1 MKMTVLGS
9 AVAVAACCVSAAFA
23 QQRPSTSP
31 TPAHNV
37 FKLTGCLMAGANAS
51 DTFKLTDVATPDQIA
66 RAGAGEPGAVGTSG
80 QNASYELRPVS
91 GLGAQGINADGLK
104 AHVGH
109 RVEVVVRPIEHP
121 APAPSLTGGSLG
133 AVRPN
138 ETAPERYTVTSIERT
153 IGRCS

>member
-1 MKMTVLGS
+1 MKLTVLGS
-9 AVAVAACCVSAAFA
+9 AVAVATCCVSGAFA
-23 QQRPSTSP
+23 QQRPSATS

-51 DTFKLTDVATPDQIA
+51 DTFKLTDVATPDQTA

-80 QNASYELRPVS
+80 RNASYELRPVS
-91 GLGAQGINADGLK
+91 GLGAQGVNADDLK

-133 AVRPN
+133 AARPN
-138 ETAPERYTVTSIERT
+138 EPAVERYSVTSIERT
-153 IGRCS
+153 VGRCS